1 MNAPPPATT
10 SARNPR
16 TGTSMPPRTSPV
28 PVDGSPLSPSH
39 GGQLALRHQS
49 LGG

>member
-10 SARNPR
+10 SARIPR
-16 TGTSMPPRTSPV
+16 TRPV